1 MWIQELTFEYDTP
14 GQAFLTTTIHKT
26 VTVATTATPAETT
39 AATKKQQKHRMWRRW
54 GVVPACLCICTGE
67 LQIQIQ
73 LPSTV
78 LGQRSK
84 RRSARCLVTPAVPV
98 RWLLPSSWYI
108 LLYPAPAPATGEHNM
123 HVHRDIQQRRRC
135 LYRTRGNGLKRN

>member
-26 VTVATTATPAETT
+26 VTVATTATPAGTT

-54 GVVPACLCICTGE
+54 GVSALGNCKYKFSY
-67 LQIQIQ
+67 LQQCWR
-73 LPSTV
+73 
-78 LGQRSK
+78 RSK

-123 HVHRDIQQRRRC
+123 HVHRDIQQRRRRRRC